1 MDIFRLIT
9 PATYWVLIVMWTI
22 ILVFYVS
29 RIRSRRLQS
38 RLIYTLIIILAIDA
52 FRTLFE
58 SLYFGAWY
66 TSLAGFIP
74 KEIHT
79 FLIRPEMVMIP
90 KFLNVIAAAVII
102 AILLRRWL
110 PQEEFEIS
118 QMESLIKE
126 RTSELVAVNEKLRK
140 EITER
145 KQAEEQILRQSAVL
159 DAINKVFRET
169 LRCETDEKV
178 ARVSLA
184 VAEELTGSKFG
195 SIGEVNES
203 GRLDIIAL
211 SDPGWEACKI
221 PKSDAVRMVKDKE
234 VRGIWGGVVKDGRSL
249 VVNDPASHP
258 DSVGIPEGHPP
269 LTSFLG
275 VPLKRGD
282 KTTGMIALANK
293 EGGYSLA
300 NQEDIE
306 ALSTAILESLI
317 RKRIEQL
324 AQEARFYA
332 ENIVE
337 TVREPL
343 MVLDADLRVISA
355 NSSFYQTFQIS
366 REETEN
372 SLIYELGDHQW
383 DIPKLRKLLEEI
395 LPENT
400 QFRDFEINHEFPTI
414 GHKTM
419 LIDARRIYQEANK
432 TQMVL
437 LAIEDIT
444 ERKQAEEALR
454 ESEKFFSG
462 TLNDMLTFVAVL
474 EPDGKVIFVNNT
486 PLDMAGITLND
497 VKGKMFYDAFWWQY
511 SEETRQQIKEDIEI
525 CATGETL
532 VHEIELQTVEG
543 GLIWIEYSMHP
554 IYDEDGKI
562 KYLVPEGRDITERK
576 QAENHIQHLQSVL
589 MAIRD
594 VNQLIVH
601 EKNRQKLLQG
611 ACDILIQTRDYKLV
625 WIGLVQK
632 GTKDVTPVAQSG
644 FEEGYLKSIKI
655 TWDDS
660 AIGKG
665 PTGTAI
671 RTRKPA
677 IMRDM
682 VGNSRYQ
689 PWREEAIKR
698 GYASSVAVPMVY
710 ENKEYGALN
719 VYAAITDAFDE
730 EELGLLVEVTQDIA
744 FALYNTEQ
752 EEERK
757 RAEDALHKAHEELE
771 TRVSERTSQLNKA
784 LTDMELA
791 RDRID
796 GIIKSIADGLI
807 VTDIYNRVILINRAA
822 EELLGI
828 RSSDVIDKPIDFAIH
843 EKTLREKVKYTLDK
857 KTTGYQFDFELP
869 GTDTGHPRIMR
880 AITSVIQDKN
890 GSQVGIVMIIHDVT
904 SEREMDKMKTEF
916 ISTTAHEFRT
926 PLTSIRGFSEILLTR
941 DNISSKEREKFLLY
955 INKQAINLTRI
966 ITELLDISRIESGR
980 GFSLNRTICSAG
992 ETIESVTS
1000 HYQAMSSRHRFSVD
1014 LHDKSMKLFID
1025 KEKIER
1031 VLTNILDNAINYSPN
1046 GGTIRVTEEIAGN
1059 DCLVSIKDQGIGMT
1073 SEQVDKI
1080 FVKFF
1085 RADTSNSAPEGT
1097 GLGMTIVKYIV
1108 EAHGG
1113 KVWVESEPGKGT
1125 TVRVTIPIVTGQ

>member
-90 KFLNVIAAAVII
+90 KFLNVIAAAAII

-126 RTSELVAVNEKLRK
+126 RTSEIVAVNEKLRK

-159 DAINKVFRET
+159 NAINKVFRET

-234 VRGIWGGVVKDGRSL
+234 VRGIWGGVIKDGRSL

-306 ALSTAILESLI
+306 ALSIAILESLI
-317 RKRIEQL
+317 RKRAEKELQERRDENMKLAVIAKEQGELQDWVNTFDTFVGKFDPDGIGIIYNDAPLKAGGITKDELVGKHFPDTKWWSHSEIER
-324 AQEARFYA
+324 ARIA
-332 ENIVE
+332 ECFEKAKAGLSSRIE
-337 TVREPL
+337 TTIRSADGTPVPIIFNCQPV
-343 MVLDADLRVISA
+343 MDADGKVNYITA
-355 NSSFYQTFQIS
+355 EGKIII
-366 REETEN
+366 EEV
-372 SLIYELGDHQW
+372 
-383 DIPKLRKLLEEI
+383 KLRDALQEEKANLEKRVKERTSE
-395 LPENT
+395 LVAVNEN
-400 QFRDFEINHEFPTI
+400 
-414 GHKTM
+414 
-419 LIDARRIYQEANK
+419 LK
-432 TQMVL
+432 TQ
-437 LAIEDIT
+437 IT
-444 ERKQAEEALR
+444 ERKQAE
-454 ESEKFFSG
+454 
-462 TLNDMLTFVAVL
+462 D
-474 EPDGKVIFVNNT
+474 
-486 PLDMAGITLND
+486 
-497 VKGKMFYDAFWWQY
+497 
-511 SEETRQQIKEDIEI
+511 
-525 CATGETL
+525 
-532 VHEIELQTVEG
+532 
-543 GLIWIEYSMHP
+543 
-554 IYDEDGKI
+554 
-562 KYLVPEGRDITERK
+562 
-576 QAENHIQHLQSVL
+576 HIQYLRRVL

-611 ACDILIQTRDYKLV
+611 TCDILNQTRDYKLV
-625 WIGLVQK
+625 WIGLVRE
-632 GTKDVTPVAQSG
+632 DSMEVTPMAQAG

-660 AIGKG
+660 ETGKG

-671 RTRKPA
+671 RTRKPLVMHNIA
-677 IMRDM
+677 
-682 VGNSRYQ
+682 GNPKYK
-689 PWREEAIKR
+689 PWREEAMKY
-698 GYASSVAVPMVY
+698 GYASSITVPLVY
-710 ENKEYGALN
+710 ENRVFGALN
-719 VYAAITDAFDE
+719 VYATITDAFDE
-730 EELGLLVEVTQDIA
+730 EAIGLLVEVAQDIA
-744 FALYNTEQ
+744 FALYNVEV
-752 EEERK
+752 EEK
-757 RAEDALHKAHEELE
+757 RQLAEDALRKTHEELE

-822 EELLGI
+822 EELLDI

-869 GTDTGHPRIMR
+869 GTDAGHPKIMR
-880 AITSVIQDKN
+880 AITSVIQDKK
-890 GSQVGIVMIIHDVT
+890 GSQAGIVMIIHDVT
-904 SEREMDKMKTEF
+904 NEREMDRMKTEF

-1000 HYQAMSSRHRFSVD
+1000 HYQAMSLRHRFNVN

-1046 GGTIRVTEEIAGN
+1046 GGTIRVTEEIAGK

-1125 TVRVTIPIVTGQ
+1125 TVRFTIPIVTGQ